1 MSSTSSGGGRRGP
14 LRVLWRAV
22 RRPSGSVEGMRW
34 LYAVSAVLAL
44 LLSLPAAL
52 SEPTRTTVVLTAAG
66 TVVLVLSWSGGYLA
80 RRSPVV
86 LDVVDAVAIAAIA
99 VSCSEPAVVFSF
111 AFSGLWFRSLYGSVP
126 RAVVRCAVYAAG
138 ISSCLALWPLVHP
151 GVPAPAAAPLL
162 GTFPVMFIV
171 VVVGRLLGA
180 SLFAREQAAQRD
192 AALVAAGSAVL
203 STTDREEVLAAA
215 GAGCV
220 GIAAATPGL
229 RLVAVTRR
237 GDRLVVDGTAGDLL
251 SAPSALPGTVLG
263 IGTGTGTGDD
273 SDSDSDSDSGEAV
286 AVLDAAPLDAAV
298 GRRCAWVC
306 VPLPDSVDS
315 WMLFGAPREVPEEAV
330 LAVRA
335 LMNQV
340 TLALRNSQVHA
351 ELTAQARTDAL
362 TGLPNRAAF
371 QQALDAAAAADGDG
385 AVVLFIDLDG
395 FKAVN
400 DRLGHRAGD
409 ALLREV
415 AVRLSG
421 TTRAQD
427 TCARLGG
434 DEFAVLL
441 PGTSAADAEAVA
453 PPAPRTPAPASA
465 ATSSPSCCPPPAR
478 PTPRRSPSGCARPS
492 PRRSRSTGTS
502 SGWAPASAS
511 PLRPPGRTPTPSCR
525 ARTPR
530 CTP

>member
-1 MSSTSSGGGRRGP
+1 MGSTSTGGGRRSP
-14 LRVLWRAV
+14 LRTLWRAV
-22 RRPSGSVEGMRW
+22 RRPAGTVEGMRW
-34 LYAVSAVLAL
+34 LYAASAVLAL

-52 SEPTRTTVVLTAAG
+52 VEPTRTTVAFTAAG
-66 TVVLVLSWSGGYLA
+66 SAILVASWTGGYLA
-80 RRSPVV
+80 RRSPLV
-86 LDVVDAVAIAAIA
+86 LDLVDAIGIAAVA
-99 VSCSEPAVVFSF
+99 VSCSQPAVVFSF
-111 AFSGLWFRSLYGSVP
+111 AFSGLWFRSLYGSVT
-126 RAVVRCAVYAAG
+126 RAVVRCAFYAAG
-138 ISSCLALWPLVHP
+138 IGSCLLLWPLVHP

-162 GTFPVMFIV
+162 GTFPVMFLV
-171 VVVGRLLGA
+171 VVVGRMLGA
-180 SLFAREQAAQRD
+180 SLFAREQSAQRD
-192 AALVAAGSAVL
+192 AVLVAAGSAVL
-203 STTDREEVLAAA
+203 SSTDREAILAAA
-215 GAGCV
+215 GVGCL

-237 GDRLVVDGTAGDLL
+237 GDRLVVDGTAGDLA
-251 SAPSALPGTVLG
+251 SAPTTLPGSVLG
-263 IGTGTGTGDD
+263 PDPGAEADG
-273 SDSDSDSDSGEAV
+273 AV

-315 WMLFGAPREVPEEAV
+315 WMLFGAPRAVQEEAV

-371 QQALDAAAAADGDG
+371 QEALDAAASPAGDG
-385 AVVLFIDLDG
+385 AVVLFIDLDD

-415 AVRLSG
+415 ASRLSG

-441 PGTSAADAEAVA
+441 PGTSAADAEVVAERLRQAVTGPVAIDPDVVRVGASIGLAVA
-453 PPAPRTPAPASA
+453 APGSDPDAVLQSADTAMYAVKNAGGGTRSGERHAAPAV
-465 ATSSPSCCPPPAR
+465 PAV
-478 PTPRRSPSGCARPS
+478 PA
-492 PRRSRSTGTS
+492 
-502 SGWAPASAS
+502 APAVPA
-511 PLRPPGRTPTPSCR
+511 G
-525 ARTPR
+525 A
-530 CTP
+530 